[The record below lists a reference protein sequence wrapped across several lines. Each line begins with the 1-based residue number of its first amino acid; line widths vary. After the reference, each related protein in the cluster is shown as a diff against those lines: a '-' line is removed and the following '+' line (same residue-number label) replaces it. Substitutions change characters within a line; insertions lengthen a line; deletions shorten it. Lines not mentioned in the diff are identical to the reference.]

1 MNTATSAAPAA
12 ANPAAPGVQPHW
24 RVIGAV
30 SVAHFLNDLMQS
42 LILAMYPL
50 LKGNYALSFAQIGL
64 LTLVYQCTASL
75 LQPMVGIVTDRRPQ
89 PYAMM
94 LGMLSTL
101 AGLLLLSQATQYG
114 WLLLAAALV
123 GTGSSIFHPESSRV
137 VRLASAGHKGLAQ
150 SLFQVGGNGG
160 TATGPLLAM
169 LLILPYG
176 QGSLAWVAL
185 LTLVAMLVLWQVG
198 NWYRAQLTH
207 AAQRKASVAANPLS
221 PADTR
226 KTLAVLMALVVTKY
240 TYMASLHSYFTFYL
254 IERFALPTA
263 TAQLYLFAFLLA
275 VAGGTLL
282 GGPLGDRI
290 GRRRVIWF
298 SIFGSAPFALAL
310 PHVGLAATL
319 ALVVVIGLILSSA
332 FSAILVYAQEL
343 LPQKVGTISGL
354 FFGLAFGV
362 AGLAAAA
369 LGQLADHAGI
379 QTVYQWCAWLP
390 LAGIIAALL
399 PELRKAR

>member
-1 MNTATSAAPAA
+1 
-12 ANPAAPGVQPHW
+12 
-24 RVIGAV
+24 
-30 SVAHFLNDLMQS
+30 
-42 LILAMYPL
+42 
-50 LKGNYALSFAQIGL
+50 
-64 LTLVYQCTASL
+64 
-75 LQPMVGIVTDRRPQ
+75 
-89 PYAMM
+89 
-94 LGMLSTL
+94 
-101 AGLLLLSQATQYG
+101 
-114 WLLLAAALV
+114 
-123 GTGSSIFHPESSRV
+123 
-137 VRLASAGHKGLAQ
+137 
-150 SLFQVGGNGG
+150 
-160 TATGPLLAM
+160 
-169 LLILPYG
+169 
-176 QGSLAWVAL
+176 
-185 LTLVAMLVLWQVG
+185 
-198 NWYRAQLTH
+198 
-207 AAQRKASVAANPLS
+207 
-221 PADTR
+221 
-226 KTLAVLMALVVTKY
+226 
-240 TYMASLHSYFTFYL
+240 MASLHSYFTFYL

>member
-1 MNTATSAAPAA
+1 MQATLSTPAA
-12 ANPAAPGVQPHW
+12 TANNPRW

-30 SVAHFLNDLMQS
+30 SVAHFLNDLVQS
-42 LILAMYPL
+42 LILAIYPL

-64 LTLVYQCTASL
+64 MTLTYQCTASL
-75 LQPMVGIVTDRRPQ
+75 LQPLVGILTDRKPQ
-89 PYAMM
+89 PRALV
-94 LGMLSTL
+94 LGMAATL
-101 AGLLLLSQATQYG
+101 CGLLLLSQATQYG

-137 VRLASAGHKGLAQ
+137 VRLAAAGRKGLAQ

-169 LLILPYG
+169 LIILPYG
-176 QGSLAWVAL
+176 QHSLAWFAS
-185 LTLVAMLVLWQVG
+185 LTLLAMLVLWQVG
-198 NWYRAQLTH
+198 NWYGAQLGNGSVRASH
-207 AAQRKASVAANPLS
+207 SVAAPL
-221 PADTR
+221 PAAKTR

-240 TYMASLHSYFTFYL
+240 TYMACLHSYFTFYL
-254 IERFALPTA
+254 IERFAMSTA
-263 TAQLYLFAFLLA
+263 DAQLYLFAFLLA
-275 VAGGTLL
+275 VASGTVL

-310 PHVGLAATL
+310 PYVDQHATL
-319 ALVVVIGLILSSA
+319 ALVVLIGLILSSA

-343 LPQKVGTISGL
+343 MPQRVGMISGL

-362 AGLAAAA
+362 AGLGAA
-369 LGQLADHAGI
+369 LIGQLADHFGL
-379 QTVYQWCAWLP
+379 QTVYQWCAWIP
-390 LAGIIAALL
+390 LTGIIAALL
-399 PELRKAR
+399 PELRKR

>member
-1 MNTATSAAPAA
+1 MNASPAAVA
-12 ANPAAPGVQPHW
+12 ANPDTATPRW

-30 SVAHFLNDLMQS
+30 SAAHFLNDMMQS
-42 LILAMYPL
+42 LILALYPL

-75 LQPMVGIVTDRRPQ
+75 LQPMVGMFTDRRPQ

-101 AGLLLLSQATQYG
+101 AGLLLLSQATQFD
-114 WLLLAAALV
+114 WLLVAAALV

-169 LLILPYG
+169 LL
-176 QGSLAWVAL
+176 
-185 LTLVAMLVLWQVG
+185 LWQVG
-198 NWYRAQLTH
+198 NWYRAQLAHT
-207 AAQRKASVAANPLS
+207 AQRRASMAANPLS

-226 KTLAVLMALVVTKY
+226 KTLAVLMALVATKY

-310 PHVGLAATL
+310 PHVGLGATL
-319 ALVVVIGLILSSA
+319 ALVVIIGLILSSA

-379 QTVYQWCAWLP
+379 QAVYQWCAWLP

-399 PELRKAR
+399 PELRRR